1 MIWLPCYTLGSTIS
15 PPSLPSAQRSLLV
28 SASGLILSPLLSSAL
43 LSTIMALFRIHCPT
57 IFSNCNPSFPTPTFS
72 LCARE
77 PTRPFSSPVFSSPI
91 LMCNGQRHSFYCLL
105 CFKLVLLSL
114 FSNLVFLPHKRLN
127 NSI

>member
-1 MIWLPCYTLGSTIS
+1 MAALLHSGVDNLTAFASFCSEIALGKCFWFDPLS
-15 PPSLPSAQRSLLV
+15 
-28 SASGLILSPLLSSAL
+28 SPLLS
-43 LSTIMALFRIHCPT
+43 TIKALFRIHCPT

-105 CFKLVLLSL
+105 CLKLVLLSL

>member
-1 MIWLPCYTLGSTIS
+1 MAALLHSGVDNLTAFASFCSEIALGKCFWFD
-15 PPSLPSAQRSLLV
+15 
-28 SASGLILSPLLSSAL
+28 PLLSSAL
-43 LSTIMALFRIHCPT
+43 YYNGSVPNSLSHDLFKLQPLISDPDLLLVC
-57 IFSNCNPSFPTPTFS
+57 S
-72 LCARE
+72 RE

-105 CFKLVLLSL
+105 CLKLVLLSL